1 AAPSANVSGKPS
13 PTTAEHVYYDLHGKI
28 NTIIDGGTCEVGV
41 ESTVVKV
48 GDDSVEILR
57 PGKISIN
64 DFLKVVST
72 VTIDDGV
79 FTKLDDDRPVASPGM
94 KYQHY
99 SPNAN
104 VIMVEGS
111 LSDFCR
117 YVSKS
122 ANEKTAV
129 LVFDGEES
137 LFDIPCVT
145 YGRRNDSVMQAN
157 RLFDALREIDRRE
170 DIQTVFARVPKQEGV
185 GLAVYN
191 RLLRACGFEI
201 VSMEKAVI
209 VGLTGQTGA
218 GKTTVGELFRKD
230 SDFGIVDCD
239 IVSRTVITQPDVK
252 ARLVEYFGEE
262 MLLKDGQID
271 RKALGKRI
279 FANEEDR
286 IFLNSVMFP
295 PITVQINKEVQQL
308 RQKGYHLIV
317 LDAPTLFES
326 GANII
331 CDTIVSVLA
340 PAEIRQE
347 RIMSRDNMTA
357 QDALNRMNAQKDD
370 EFYRSRS
377 EFVIEN
383 ADSPEQLNAQVERII
398 AVLKE
403 KINGN

>member
-1 AAPSANVSGKPS
+1 MLCITACCAPAGLKSSAW
-13 PTTAEHVYYDLHGKI
+13 
-28 NTIIDGGTCEVGV
+28 
-41 ESTVVKV
+41 
-48 GDDSVEILR
+48 
-57 PGKISIN
+57 
-64 DFLKVVST
+64 
-72 VTIDDGV
+72 
-79 FTKLDDDRPVASPGM
+79 
-94 KYQHY
+94 
-99 SPNAN
+99 
-104 VIMVEGS
+104 
-111 LSDFCR
+111 
-117 YVSKS
+117 
-122 ANEKTAV
+122 
-129 LVFDGEES
+129 
-137 LFDIPCVT
+137 
-145 YGRRNDSVMQAN
+145 
-157 RLFDALREIDRRE
+157 
-170 DIQTVFARVPKQEGV
+170 
-185 GLAVYN
+185 
-191 RLLRACGFEI
+191 
-201 VSMEKAVI
+201 EKAVI

-398 AVLKE
+398 TVLKE